1 MSVGAKAGIPS
12 RDEIPCERTGPAGR
26 KPRGE
31 QAMTGAPAF
40 AGAGSTPGTLSRR
53 THARRSARRTAAGS
67 AAVPAATLAGSGR
80 GTAGRAGGIRCLAR
94 RDARGVAR
102 RTDRGGTA
110 GGGRTRSFRDRSGP
124 VAKIFRTRL
133 NTIPTFLGSVGSLV
147 PSSRPYRTIRSGG
160 ASGSRIAEGN
170 RRSRR
175 AASLNCWHRP
185 SETWH
190 KAKVE
195 IIDTE
200 NKVTLDTEHGR
211 YRLSPA

>member
-26 KPRGE
+26 KPLGE
-31 QAMTGAPAF
+31 QAMTGGPAF

-53 THARRSARRTAAGS
+53 THARRSARRTAA
-67 AAVPAATLAGSGR
+67 A